1 MNTPPRRGIFLP
13 DEEENAGIAALCRG
27 FLTKYDGKRTAV
39 ARDVNKLEVPS
50 PKVPLKEWRD
60 DQEDEEQPE

>member
-1 MNTPPRRGIFLP
+1 MSAPASGEIFSP

-50 PKVPLKEWRD
+50 PEVPLKERRD